1 MIKLAAC
8 VVLYNPD
15 DTIFENILTYGN
27 YVDKL
32 IVVDN
37 SLKKNNLLIDRLNEV
52 FESKLIYINN
62 NDNLGI
68 ATALNQACDKA
79 IELQFKWILTMDQDS
94 SFINFDHYKKCLE
107 KVQNVNNIA
116 LLAANTDKEGYSTCD
131 INECSC
137 NYKEDKFSVI
147 TSANIVNLEY
157 FEEIGRFNDKL
168 FIDMVDYDYCLRINI
183 KKFRIFY
190 FPDVFVEH
198 KLGEVHLRTNI
209 FTRKKKYK
217 TEHNAQ
223 RAYYISRNSLYLSK
237 NYGKYFPK
245 EFGMLHILNIVFIHD
260 VTKILI
266 YEIDKWNKLKAKFI
280 GVYHFLVGRFGKYNL
295 QK

>member
-37 SLKKNNLLIDRLNEV
+37 SLKKNNFLIDKLSEV
-52 FESKLIYINN
+52 FESKLIYIDN

-137 NYKEDKFSVI
+137 NYREDKFSVI

-183 KKFRIFY
+183 KKFKILY

-223 RAYYISRNSLYLSK
+223 RAYYICRNSLYLSK

-280 GVYHFLVGRFGKYNL
+280 GLYHFLINRYGKYNL
-295 QK
+295 K

>member
-32 IVVDN
+32 IVIDN
-37 SLKKNNLLIDRLNEV
+37 SLKKNNFLIDKLNEI
-52 FESKLIYINN
+52 FESKLVYIDN

-107 KVQNVNNIA
+107 KVQNVNNVA
-116 LLAANTDKEGYSTCD
+116 LLAANTDKEGYSNFD
-131 INECSC
+131 KNECSC
-137 NYKEDKFSVI
+137 NYREDKFSVI

-183 KKFRIFY
+183 KKFKILY

-260 VTKILI
+260 VTKILL

-280 GVYHFLVGRFGKYNL
+280 GLYHFIINRYGKYNL
-295 QK
+295 K

>member
-32 IVVDN
+32 IVIDN
-37 SLKKNNLLIDRLNEV
+37 SLKKNNFLIDKLSEV

-107 KVQNVNNIA
+107 KVQNVNNVA

-137 NYKEDKFSVI
+137 NYREDKFSVI

-183 KKFRIFY
+183 KKFKILY
-190 FPDVFVEH
+190 FPHVFVEH

-223 RAYYISRNSLYLSK
+223 RAYYICRNSLYLSK

-260 VTKILI
+260 VTKILL

-280 GVYHFLVGRFGKYNL
+280 GLYHFLINRYGKYNL
-295 QK
+295 K

>member
-32 IVVDN
+32 IVIDN
-37 SLKKNNLLIDRLNEV
+37 SLKKNNFLIDKLNEI

-107 KVQNVNNIA
+107 KVQNVNNVA
-116 LLAANTDKEGYSTCD
+116 LLAANTDKEGYSNFD
-131 INECSC
+131 KNDCSC
-137 NYKEDKFSVI
+137 NYREDKFSVI

-183 KKFRIFY
+183 KKFKILY

-223 RAYYISRNSLYLSK
+223 RAYYIARNSLYLSK

-260 VTKILI
+260 VTKILL

-280 GVYHFLVGRFGKYNL
+280 GLYHFLINRYGKYNL
-295 QK
+295 K

>member
-32 IVVDN
+32 IVIDN
-37 SLKKNNLLIDRLNEV
+37 SLKKNNFLIDKLNEV
-52 FESKLIYINN
+52 FESKLVYIDN

-107 KVQNVNNIA
+107 KVQNVNNVA

-137 NYKEDKFSVI
+137 NYREDKFSVI

-183 KKFRIFY
+183 KKFKILY

-260 VTKILI
+260 VTKILL

-280 GVYHFLVGRFGKYNL
+280 GLYHFIINRYGKYNL
-295 QK
+295 K

>member
-37 SLKKNNLLIDRLNEV
+37 SLKKNNFLIDKLSEV

-107 KVQNVNNIA
+107 KVQNVNNVA

-137 NYKEDKFSVI
+137 NYREDKFSVI

-183 KKFRIFY
+183 KKFKILY

-280 GVYHFLVGRFGKYNL
+280 GLYHFIINRYGKYNL
-295 QK
+295 K

>member
-32 IVVDN
+32 IVIDN
-37 SLKKNNLLIDRLNEV
+37 SLKKNNLLIDKLNEI

-79 IELQFKWILTMDQDS
+79 IELKFKWILTMDQDS
-94 SFINFDHYKKCLE
+94 SFINFEHYKKCLE
-107 KVQNVNNIA
+107 KVQNVNNVA
-116 LLAANTDKEGYSTCD
+116 LLAANTDKEGYSNFD
-131 INECSC
+131 KNDCSC
-137 NYKEDKFSVI
+137 NYREDKFSVI

-183 KKFRIFY
+183 KKFKILY

-223 RAYYISRNSLYLSK
+223 RAYYIARNSLYLSK
-237 NYGKYFPK
+237 NYGKYFSK

-280 GVYHFLVGRFGKYNL
+280 GLYHFIINRYGKYNL
-295 QK
+295 K

>member
-15 DTIFENILTYGN
+15 DAILENILTYGK

-37 SLKKNNLLIDRLNEV
+37 SLKKNNILIDKLNQV
-52 FESKLIYINN
+52 FESKLVYIDN

-107 KVQNVNNIA
+107 KVQNVNNVA
-116 LLAANTDKEGYSTCD
+116 LLAANTDKEGYSNFD
-131 INECSC
+131 KNDCSC
-137 NYKEDKFSVI
+137 NYREDKFSVI

-183 KKFRIFY
+183 KKFKILY

-223 RAYYISRNSLYLSK
+223 RAYYIARNYLYVAR
-237 NYGKYFPK
+237 NYGKYFPNDV
-245 EFGMLHILNIVFIHD
+245 GMLHILNIVFIHD

-280 GVYHFLVGRFGKYNL
+280 GFYHFIINKYGKYNL
-295 QK
+295 K

>member
-32 IVVDN
+32 IVIDN
-37 SLKKNNLLIDRLNEV
+37 SLKKNNLLIDKLNEI

-107 KVQNVNNIA
+107 KVQNVNNVA
-116 LLAANTDKEGYSTCD
+116 LLAANTDKEGYSNFD

-137 NYKEDKFSVI
+137 NYREDKFSVI

-183 KKFRIFY
+183 KKFKILY

-223 RAYYISRNSLYLSK
+223 RAYYICRNSLYLSK

-260 VTKILI
+260 VTKILL

-280 GVYHFLVGRFGKYNL
+280 GLYHFLINRYGKYNL
-295 QK
+295 K

>member
-1 MIKLAAC
+1 M
-8 VVLYNPD
+8 VLYNPD

-32 IVVDN
+32 IVIDN
-37 SLKKNNLLIDRLNEV
+37 SLKKNNLLIDKLNEI
-52 FESKLIYINN
+52 FESKLVYIDN

-107 KVQNVNNIA
+107 KVQNVNNVA

-137 NYKEDKFSVI
+137 NYREDKFSVI

-183 KKFRIFY
+183 KKFKILY
-190 FPDVFVEH
+190 FPDVFIEH

-237 NYGKYFPK
+237 NYGKYFSK

-260 VTKILI
+260 VTKILL

-280 GVYHFLVGRFGKYNL
+280 GLYHFLINRYGKYNL
-295 QK
+295 K

>member
-32 IVVDN
+32 IVIDN
-37 SLKKNNLLIDRLNEV
+37 SLKKNNFLIDKLNEI
-52 FESKLIYINN
+52 FESKLVYIDN

-107 KVQNVNNIA
+107 KVQNVNNVA

-131 INECSC
+131 INECSF
-137 NYKEDKFSVI
+137 NYREDKYSVI

-183 KKFRIFY
+183 KKFKILY

-280 GVYHFLVGRFGKYNL
+280 GLYHFIINRYGKYNL
-295 QK
+295 K

>member
-37 SLKKNNLLIDRLNEV
+37 SLKKNNFLIDKLSEV

-107 KVQNVNNIA
+107 KVQNVNNVA
-116 LLAANTDKEGYSTCD
+116 LLAANTDKEGYSNFD

-137 NYKEDKFSVI
+137 NYREDKFSVI

-183 KKFRIFY
+183 KKFKILY

-237 NYGKYFPK
+237 NYGKYFSK

-280 GVYHFLVGRFGKYNL
+280 GLYHFIINRYGKYNL
-295 QK
+295 K

>member
-32 IVVDN
+32 IVIDN
-37 SLKKNNLLIDRLNEV
+37 SLKKNNFLIDKLSEV

-107 KVQNVNNIA
+107 KVQNVNNVA
-116 LLAANTDKEGYSTCD
+116 LLAANTDKEGYSNFD
-131 INECSC
+131 KNECSC
-137 NYKEDKFSVI
+137 NYREDKFSVI

-183 KKFRIFY
+183 KKFKILY

-237 NYGKYFPK
+237 NYGKYFSK

-260 VTKILI
+260 VTKILL

-280 GVYHFLVGRFGKYNL
+280 GLYHFLINRYGKYNL
-295 QK
+295 K

>member
-37 SLKKNNLLIDRLNEV
+37 SLKRNKFLIDKLNEV

-107 KVQNVNNIA
+107 KVQNVNNVA
-116 LLAANTDKEGYSTCD
+116 LLAANTDKEGYSNFD

-137 NYKEDKFSVI
+137 NYREDKFSVI

-183 KKFRIFY
+183 KKFKILY

-223 RAYYISRNSLYLSK
+223 RAYYIARNSLYLSK

-260 VTKILI
+260 VTKILL

-280 GVYHFLVGRFGKYNL
+280 GLYHFLINRYGKYNL
-295 QK
+295 K

>member
-37 SLKKNNLLIDRLNEV
+37 SLKKNNFLIDKLSEV

-107 KVQNVNNIA
+107 KVQNVNNVA
-116 LLAANTDKEGYSTCD
+116 LLAANTDKEGYSNFD
-131 INECSC
+131 KNDCSC
-137 NYKEDKFSVI
+137 NYREDKFSVI

-183 KKFRIFY
+183 KKFKILY

-223 RAYYISRNSLYLSK
+223 RAYYICRNSLYLSK

-260 VTKILI
+260 VTKILL

-280 GVYHFLVGRFGKYNL
+280 GLYHFLINRYGKYNL
-295 QK
+295 K

>member
-32 IVVDN
+32 IVIDN
-37 SLKKNNLLIDRLNEV
+37 SLKKNNFLIDKLSEV

-94 SFINFDHYKKCLE
+94 SFVNFSHYKKCLE
-107 KVQNVNNIA
+107 KVQNVNNVA
-116 LLAANTDKEGYSTCD
+116 LLAANTDKEGYSNFD

-137 NYKEDKFSVI
+137 NYRKDKFSVI

-168 FIDMVDYDYCLRINI
+168 FIDMVDNDYCLRINI
-183 KKFRIFY
+183 KKFKILY

-245 EFGMLHILNIVFIHD
+245 EFGILHILNIVFIHD
-260 VTKILI
+260 VTKILL

-280 GVYHFLVGRFGKYNL
+280 GLYHFLINRYGKYNL
-295 QK
+295 K

>member
-32 IVVDN
+32 IVIDN
-37 SLKKNNLLIDRLNEV
+37 SLKKNNFLIDKLNEI

-137 NYKEDKFSVI
+137 NYREDKFSVI

-183 KKFRIFY
+183 KKFKILY

-237 NYGKYFPK
+237 NYGKYFSK

-260 VTKILI
+260 VTKILL

-280 GVYHFLVGRFGKYNL
+280 GLYHFLINRYGKYNL
-295 QK
+295 K

>member
-32 IVVDN
+32 IVIDN
-37 SLKKNNLLIDRLNEV
+37 SLKKNNFLIDKLNEI
-52 FESKLIYINN
+52 FESKLVYIDN

-107 KVQNVNNIA
+107 KVQNVNNVA
-116 LLAANTDKEGYSTCD
+116 LLAANTDKEGYSTFD
-131 INECSC
+131 RKECSC
-137 NYKEDKFSVI
+137 NYREDKFSVI

-183 KKFRIFY
+183 KKFKILY

-223 RAYYISRNSLYLSK
+223 RAYYIARNYLYVAR
-237 NYGKYFPK
+237 NYGKYFPNDV
-245 EFGMLHILNIVFIHD
+245 GMLHILNIVFIHD

-280 GVYHFLVGRFGKYNL
+280 GLYHFIINRYGKYNL
-295 QK
+295 K

>member
-1 MIKLAAC
+1 MKLAAC

-15 DTIFENILTYGN
+15 NDVFENILTYGN
-27 YVDKL
+27 FVDNL

-37 SLKKNNLLIDRLNEV
+37 SLIKNNCLIDKLKDS
-52 FESKLIYINN
+52 FETKLIYIDN

-94 SFINFDHYKKCLE
+94 AFENFEHYKKCLGSIKE
-107 KVQNVNNIA
+107 ISNVA
-116 LLAANTDKEGYSTCD
+116 LLAANTDKERYSILD
-131 INECSC
+131 KNDVDCS
-137 NYKEDKFSVI
+137 YRDDKFVVI
-147 TSANIVNLEY
+147 TSANIINLEY
-157 FEEIGRFNDKL
+157 FETLGKFNDKL
-168 FIDMVDYDYCLRINI
+168 FIDMVDYDYCIRINI
-183 KKFRIFY
+183 EKLKILY
-190 FPDVFVEH
+190 FPKVFVEH

-209 FTRKKKYK
+209 FTRKKRYK

-223 RAYYISRNSLYLSK
+223 RAYYIARNYLYIAK

-245 EFGMLHILNIVFIHD
+245 EMGMLHILNVVFIHD

-266 YEIDKWNKLKAKFI
+266 YETDKLNKLRAKII
-280 GVYHFLVGRFGKYNL
+280 GLYHFLINKYGRYKLN
-295 QK
+295 

>member
-32 IVVDN
+32 IVIDN
-37 SLKKNNLLIDRLNEV
+37 SLKKNNLLIDKLNEI

-79 IELQFKWILTMDQDS
+79 IELKFKWILTMDQDS
-94 SFINFDHYKKCLE
+94 SFINFEHYKKCLE
-107 KVQNVNNIA
+107 KVQNVNNVA

-137 NYKEDKFSVI
+137 NYREDKFSVI

-183 KKFRIFY
+183 KKFKILY

-260 VTKILI
+260 VTKILL
-266 YEIDKWNKLKAKFI
+266 YEIDKRNKLKAKFI
-280 GVYHFLVGRFGKYNL
+280 GLYHFIINRYGKYNL
-295 QK
+295 K